1 MLNKNIIAPGI
12 IVYNIADELGD
23 SFIDFIEDSI
33 GDLFY
38 TSKVVDVDNN
48 YVDSIHQARRCS
60 EYMLHNQILNGED
73 TPQKQLL
80 TKIRTAS
87 DKCLQDFIA
96 TYSVEP
102 LINEGWIILKYGE
115 SDKFDWH
122 IDAGRRYPRNVSA
135 TIYFNEDYEGGE
147 IEYKHFGISYKPKKG
162 DLILFGSDFT
172 YMHRVVP
179 VRSGLRYA
187 AVNWYRY
194 ETRPLEYVS

>member
-1 MLNKNIIAPGI
+1 MLDKKIIAPGI
-12 IVYNIADELGD
+12 AVYNIADELGED
-23 SFIDFIEDSI
+23 FIDYIEECI
-33 GDLFY
+33 GGLFY
-38 TSKVVDVDNN
+38 TSKVVDVENN
-48 YVDSIHQARRCS
+48 DVEALSQARKCS
-60 EYMLHNQILNGED
+60 EYMLHNSILNQPD
-73 TPQKQLL
+73 SPQKDLL
-80 TKIRTAS
+80 KKIKSIS
-87 DKCLQDFIA
+87 DKCLQDYIT
-96 TYSVEP
+96 TYYVEP

-194 ETRPLEYVS
+194 ETRPLEYVI